1 MKKTYFAPS
10 VKVTEI
16 NTEEII
22 CTSPSLTSTLAD
34 DGAVGLTRERG
45 TRQKSE
51 TIFEEELW

>member
-1 MKKTYFAPS
+1 MTIMKKTYFAPS

-16 NTEEII
+16 NAEELI
-22 CTSPSLTSTLAD
+22 CLSLQGKATD
-34 DGAVGLTRERG
+34 QAVLSRERG

>member
-16 NTEEII
+16 NAEELI
-22 CTSPSLTSTLAD
+22 CLSLQNAKAAD
-34 DGAVGLTRERG
+34 VEVLSRERG

-51 TIFEEELW
+51 TIFDEELW